1 MNIAIDIDDTLTD
14 SFDYFQ
20 PFVAEYFGA
29 ELSELKKNNISYSNL
44 PESWKKDEL
53 AFCKTYYDRI
63 AADTPFKKD
72 AAWGINQ
79 LRERGHKII
88 IITGRTSSFYTDPYK
103 TTKEEMA
110 NGKIFYDKLIFTL
123 DKAEAC
129 LRENISV
136 LVDDLPVNCIAVSQ
150 KGISAIVFNSKGN
163 RDIKTDFRRVEDW
176 AGVLKAVIAIEQ
188 ESGQSR
194 QGGTQKC
201 CFRK

>member
-1 MNIAIDIDDTLTD
+1 
-14 SFDYFQ
+14 
-20 PFVAEYFGA
+20 
-29 ELSELKKNNISYSNL
+29 
-44 PESWKKDEL
+44 
-53 AFCKTYYDRI
+53 
-63 AADTPFKKD
+63 
-72 AAWGINQ
+72 
-79 LRERGHKII
+79 
-88 IITGRTSSFYTDPYK
+88 
-103 TTKEEMA
+103 MA
-110 NGKIFYDKLIFTL
+110 NGNIVYDKLICTL